1 MVTVTDTR
9 DEMSSNSTSLAR
21 SNNPSADIPNI
32 DIGKAYDQH
41 YVDAEIHYEQLEK
54 LADFFGR
61 NMPVHHHDRFY
72 QIHVILSG
80 TVRVH
85 LDETSYT
92 VDGPMFFLTP
102 PTIPHAFVT
111 DNDATGH
118 VITARQQLV
127 WELMGGMGPTRWGNN
142 GIMNSPLCVAL
153 SPECDTTAKRML
165 YLLSLMADENDH
177 NSMEHS
183 LALKA
188 LLQLVLI
195 DIARLSDQTQQ
206 KQKIRKEDVRIFH
219 RFNELI
225 ETHFH
230 EHLSLAR
237 YSEMISVTEAR
248 LNEICRRLAGLPS
261 KRLIM
266 ERLMQEARR
275 LLTYSSSPITEI
287 SYQLGFK
294 DPAYFARFFR
304 RNAGI
309 TASQY
314 RDRKN

>member
-1 MVTVTDTR
+1 
-9 DEMSSNSTSLAR
+9 MSSITQPQPADTAPR
-21 SNNPSADIPNI
+21 DIPNI
-32 DIGKAYDQH
+32 DIGHAYDQH
-41 YVDAEIHYEQLEK
+41 YVDAEIHYEHLEK

-92 VDGPMFFLTP
+92 VQGPMFFLTP
-102 PTIPHAFVT
+102 PTVPHAFVT
-111 DNDATGH
+111 EENARGH

-127 WELMGGMGPTRWGNN
+127 WELMGGMVPTGWGSNSF
-142 GIMNSPLCVAL
+142 MNHPLCVAL
-153 SPECDTTAKRML
+153 EPAGDKTAARVL
-165 YLLSLMADENDH
+165 HLLDLMADENDH
-177 NSMEHS
+177 SSMEHRV
-183 LALKA
+183 ALRA

-195 DIARLSDQTQQ
+195 HISRLADQSQPQQ
-206 KQKIRKEDVRIFH
+206 KTRKEDVRIFH

-225 ETHFH
+225 EAHYK
-230 EHLSLAR
+230 EHLTLSQYTKL
-237 YSEMISVTEAR
+237 ISVTEAR

-266 ERLMQEARR
+266 DRLMQEARR
-275 LLTYSSSPITEI
+275 LLTFSSAPITEI

-304 RNAGI
+304 RNAGV
-309 TASQY
+309 TAGQY
-314 RDRKN
+314 RDSKK

>member
-1 MVTVTDTR
+1 
-9 DEMSSNSTSLAR
+9 MSSDSTPLDQ
-21 SNNPSADIPNI
+21 SASITDDIPNI
-32 DIGKAYDQH
+32 DIGHAYDQH
-41 YVDAEIHYEQLEK
+41 YVDAEIHYEHLEK

-72 QIHVILSG
+72 QIHVILNG

-85 LDETSYT
+85 LDETSYI
-92 VDGPMFFLTP
+92 VKGPMFFLTP
-102 PTIPHAFVT
+102 PTVPHAFVT
-111 DNDATGH
+111 DNNAKGH

-127 WELMGGMGPTRWGNN
+127 WELLGKMVPAGWTSNSF
-142 GIMNSPLCVAL
+142 INSPLCVAL
-153 SPECDTTAKRML
+153 SPQKDPTAERML
-165 YLLSLMADENDH
+165 HLLSLMADENDYT
-177 NSMEHS
+177 SLEHR

-195 DIARLSDQTQQ
+195 DITRLSDQKQPQQ
-206 KQKIRKEDVRIFH
+206 KTRKEDVRIFH

-225 ETHFH
+225 ESHYRD
-230 EHLSLAR
+230 HLTLSQ
-237 YSEMISVTEAR
+237 YSDIISVTEAR

-266 ERLMQEARR
+266 DRLMQEARR
-275 LLTYSSSPITEI
+275 LLTFSTSPITEI

-304 RNAGI
+304 RNAGV
-309 TASQY
+309 TATEY
-314 RDRKN
+314 RENKK

>member
-1 MVTVTDTR
+1 
-9 DEMSSNSTSLAR
+9 MSSKTTSLAPVAQT
-21 SNNPSADIPNI
+21 SEDIPNI
-32 DIGKAYDQH
+32 DIGHAYDQH
-41 YVDAEIHYEQLEK
+41 YIDEEIHYERLEK

-92 VDGPMFFLTP
+92 VTGPMFFLTP
-102 PTIPHAFVT
+102 PTVPHAFVT
-111 DNDATGH
+111 DNQAKGH

-127 WELMGGMGPTRWGNN
+127 WELLN
-142 GIMNSPLCVAL
+142 GIVPTGWGSSSFMNHALCVAL
-153 SPECDTTAKRML
+153 APESDKTAARML
-165 YLLSLMADENDH
+165 HLLNLMADENDH
-177 NSMEHS
+177 TRMEHS
-183 LALKA
+183 VALKA

-195 DIARLSDQTQQ
+195 DISRLADQNQPQQ
-206 KQKIRKEDVRIFH
+206 KTRKEDVRIFH

-225 ETHFH
+225 EKHYKD
-230 EHLSLAR
+230 HLTLSQYA
-237 YSEMISVTEAR
+237 EMISVTEAR

-266 ERLMQEARR
+266 DRLMQEARR
-275 LLTYSSSPITEI
+275 LLTFSSAPITEI

-304 RNAGI
+304 RNAGA
-309 TASQY
+309 TAGQY
-314 RDRKN
+314 RTSKK

>member
-1 MVTVTDTR
+1 MISASR
-9 DEMSSNSTSLAR
+9 PSTQNESQ
-21 SNNPSADIPNI
+21 SVEIPNI
-32 DIGKAYDQH
+32 NIGQAYDQR
-41 YVDAEIHYEQLEK
+41 YINSEIHYEHLEN

-61 NMPVHHHDRFY
+61 NMPLHHHDRFY
-72 QIHVILSG
+72 QIHVILNG

-85 LDETSYT
+85 LDETSYR

-102 PTIPHAFVT
+102 PTVPHSFVT

-118 VITARQQLV
+118 VITAQQQIV
-127 WELMGGMGPTRWGNN
+127 WDLMGGMAPTRWCNN
-142 GIMNSPLCVAL
+142 GIMNCPLCVAL
-153 SPECDTTAKRML
+153 SPQQDPSAERML
-165 YLLSLMADENDH
+165 HLLSLMADENDH
-177 NSMEHS
+177 NSKEHS

-195 DIARLSDQTQQ
+195 DIARLSGQTQI
-206 KQKIRKEDVRIFH
+206 KQKTRKEDVRIFN

-225 ETHFH
+225 ELHFR
-230 EHLSLAR
+230 EHINLIQYA
-237 YSEMISVTEAR
+237 EMISVTEAR

-261 KRLIM
+261 KRLIL

-275 LLTYSSSPITEI
+275 LLSYSSASITEI

-304 RNAGI
+304 RNAGV

-314 RDRKN
+314 REERE

>member
-1 MVTVTDTR
+1 
-9 DEMSSNSTSLAR
+9 MSSRSSPLAQ
-21 SNNPSADIPNI
+21 SDTASADIPNI
-32 DIGKAYDQH
+32 DIGQAYDQH
-41 YVDAEIHYEQLEK
+41 YIDAEIHYEHLEK

-72 QIHVILSG
+72 QIHVILNG

-92 VDGPMFFLTP
+92 VEGPMFFLTP

-142 GIMNSPLCVAL
+142 GIMNTPLCVAL
-153 SPECDTTAKRML
+153 FPEQDANAKQML
-165 YLLSLMADENDH
+165 YLLSQMADENDH
-177 NSMEHS
+177 NSIEHT

-195 DIARLSDQTQQ
+195 DIARLSDQTHQ
-206 KQKIRKEDVRIFH
+206 KQKTRKEDVRIFH

-225 ETHFH
+225 ENHYQD
-230 EHLSLAR
+230 HLALAQ
-237 YSEMISVTEAR
+237 YSDMISVTEAR

-275 LLTYSSSPITEI
+275 LLTYSSAPITEI

-314 RDRKN
+314 RENKN

>member
-1 MVTVTDTR
+1 
-9 DEMSSNSTSLAR
+9 MSSDSTPLDQ
-21 SNNPSADIPNI
+21 SASISDDIPNI
-32 DIGKAYDQH
+32 DIGHAYDQH
-41 YVDAEIHYEQLEK
+41 YVDAEIHYEHLEK

-72 QIHVILSG
+72 QIHVILNG

-85 LDETSYT
+85 LDETSYI
-92 VDGPMFFLTP
+92 VQGPMFFLTP
-102 PTIPHAFVT
+102 PTVPHAFVT
-111 DNDATGH
+111 DNNAKGH

-127 WELMGGMGPTRWGNN
+127 WELLGKMVPAGWSSNSF
-142 GIMNSPLCVAL
+142 INSPLCVAL
-153 SPECDTTAKRML
+153 SPKKDPTAERML
-165 YLLSLMADENDH
+165 HLLSLMADENDH
-177 NSMEHS
+177 TSLEHR

-195 DIARLSDQTQQ
+195 DITRLSDQKQPQQ
-206 KQKIRKEDVRIFH
+206 KTRKEDVRIFH

-225 ETHFH
+225 ESHYRD
-230 EHLSLAR
+230 HLTLSQ
-237 YSEMISVTEAR
+237 YSEIISVTEAR

-266 ERLMQEARR
+266 DRLMQEARR
-275 LLTYSSSPITEI
+275 LLTFSTSPITEI

-309 TASQY
+309 TATEY
-314 RDRKN
+314 RENKK

>member
-1 MVTVTDTR
+1 
-9 DEMSSNSTSLAR
+9 MSSNSPPPFR
-21 SNNPSADIPNI
+21 SVAADSEDIPNI
-32 DIGKAYDQH
+32 DIGHAYDQH
-41 YVDAEIHYEQLEK
+41 YVDAEIHYEHLEK

-72 QIHVILSG
+72 QVHVILSG

-92 VDGPMFFLTP
+92 VKGPMFFLTP
-102 PTIPHAFVT
+102 PTVPHSFVT
-111 DNDATGH
+111 DNQAKGH

-127 WELMGGMGPTRWGNN
+127 WELMGGIVPTGWGSNSF
-142 GIMNSPLCVAL
+142 MNSPLCVAL
-153 SPECDTTAKRML
+153 EPQKDSTAARML
-165 YLLSLMADENDH
+165 HLLGLMAAENDH
-177 NSMEHS
+177 TSMEHTV
-183 LALKA
+183 ALKA

-195 DIARLSDQTQQ
+195 DISRLADQSQPQQ
-206 KQKIRKEDVRIFH
+206 KTRKEDVRIFH

-225 ETHFH
+225 EEHFR
-230 EHLSLAR
+230 EHLTLSQ

-266 ERLMQEARR
+266 DRLMQEARR
-275 LLTYSSSPITEI
+275 LLTFSSAPISEI

-304 RNAGI
+304 RNAGM
-309 TASQY
+309 TAGQY
-314 RDRKN
+314 RESKK

>member
-1 MVTVTDTR
+1 MTSK
-9 DEMSSNSTSLAR
+9 SSPLAQINSV
-21 SNNPSADIPNI
+21 SADIPNI

-41 YVDAEIHYEQLEK
+41 YIDAEIHYEHLEK

-92 VDGPMFFLTP
+92 VEGPMFFLTP

-142 GIMNSPLCVAL
+142 GIMNTPLCVAL
-153 SPECDTTAKRML
+153 SPEQDANARQML
-165 YLLSLMADENDH
+165 YLLSQMADENDH
-177 NSMEHS
+177 SSLEHT

-195 DIARLSDQTQQ
+195 DIARLSDQTHQ
-206 KQKIRKEDVRIFH
+206 KQKTRKEDVRIFH

-225 ETHFH
+225 ETHYH
-230 EHLSLAR
+230 DHLTLAQ
-237 YSEMISVTEAR
+237 YSDMISVTEAR

-275 LLTYSSSPITEI
+275 LLTYSSAPITEI

-314 RDRKN
+314 RENKN